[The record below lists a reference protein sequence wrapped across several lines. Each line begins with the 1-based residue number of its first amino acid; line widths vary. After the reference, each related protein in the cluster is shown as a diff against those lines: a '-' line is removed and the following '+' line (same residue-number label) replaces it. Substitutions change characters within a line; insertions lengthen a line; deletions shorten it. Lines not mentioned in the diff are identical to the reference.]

1 MGPEMRITIPLLY
14 CLLFS
19 AAPIKALPPEA
30 EAVQKYVLEKD
41 YPELFKDKSYR
52 TRIEDLLIV
61 DVDGDGA
68 NEVVVHFYPHYR
80 QSPTVV
86 LYRLSKSLD
95 VTRVLEGLAPGAL
108 QPISGDYLDSHTLGE
123 AADIDLSGDQS
134 NPAAREKF
142 LKAGMEN
149 FGGVVS
155 YPTFWHFDSR
165 SGGGSYVDMTTIAN
179 PPKAKTCEDFE
190 FSKVRQVAFG
200 SLKTETK
207 KYLAAWV
214 NTDIYLYSIQFR
226 ADGLLDKTVEVL
238 PAPKN
243 FTGFLPGQGLAFANG
258 KGGTDTLARGSK
270 PK

>member
-1 MGPEMRITIPLLY
+1 LDPELKTTTFLLA
-14 CLLFS
+14 LLFS
-19 AAPIKALPPEA
+19 AAAQALPPEA
-30 EAVQKYVLEKD
+30 EAVQKYILEKD
-41 YPELFKDKSYR
+41 YPERFKDTTYR

-68 NEVVVHFYPHYR
+68 KEVVVHFHPHYR

-86 LYRLSKSLD
+86 IYRLSEGAN

-123 AADIDLSGDQS
+123 AADIDLSGDQN
-134 NPAAREKF
+134 NPVAREKF
-142 LKAGMEN
+142 LKAGMAN

-155 YPTFWHFDSR
+155 YPTFWHVDSR
-165 SGGGSYVDMTTIAN
+165 TGGGSYVDMTAAPN
-179 PPKAKTCEDFE
+179 PSKGKTCEDFE
-190 FSKVRQVAFG
+190 FSKVRQIAFG
-200 SLKTETK
+200 SLKAETR

-214 NTDIYLYSIQFR
+214 NTDIYLYSIHFR

-238 PAPKN
+238 PAPKTFN
-243 FTGFLPGQGLAFANG
+243 GFLPGQGLAFTNR
-258 KGGTDTLARGSK
+258 KGGTDTLARQGK